1 MLLSSFALPRLIGAG
16 TGTTIPRASHGR
28 GVRWAQGQGHGVRQ
42 RGGPRGVCLPARAD
56 RTAAEHTPRPQ
67 SSQQATC
74 AKRADARQGRWRGQ
88 AAREVRPHRSTD
100 ANAMPTRGRWR
111 RARRRRCRR
120 EPPPGDGGGRKR
132 ERRRPRTHLT
142 ARLCTHVEATR
153 ARRGGLR
160 GAAEEEGEDAP
171 HTNAPY
177 ATAPPFSAAPASR
190 LGPSARRRTN
200 APRELPGGDNPRS
213 EPILRTAGRGP
224 SSAVSGLSRAPEGR
238 PRMPER
244 RPDPVLGHSLIEALR
259 GLPEAPPGSSQA
271 ARTPV

>member
-1 MLLSSFALPRLIGAG
+1 MGAG
-16 TGTTIPRASHGR
+16 
-28 GVRWAQGQGHGVRQ
+28 
-42 RGGPRGVCLPARAD
+42 ARA
-56 RTAAEHTPRPQ
+56 RSEAE
-67 SSQQATC
+67 
-74 AKRADARQGRWRGQ
+74 GR
-88 AAREVRPHRSTD
+88 AARRVPACACHAARPRSTR
-100 ANAMPTRGRWR
+100 RGR
-111 RARRRRCRR
+111 RARSKRPARRGPTRVKGGGGGRLHERFGRTARPTRTRCRR
-120 EPPPGDGGGRKR
+120 EEAKVASSPEAPVPARAATPGDGGGRKR

-200 APRELPGGDNPRS
+200 APRELPGGDDPRS

>member
-100 ANAMPTRGRWR
+100 ANAMPTRGSEGGVKPGGAGAGASRHTG
-111 RARRRRCRR
+111 RRRRAQ
-120 EPPPGDGGGRKR
+120 
-132 ERRRPRTHLT
+132 
-142 ARLCTHVEATR
+142 AR
-153 ARRGGLR
+153 
-160 GAAEEEGEDAP
+160 
-171 HTNAPY
+171 
-177 ATAPPFSAAPASR
+177 
-190 LGPSARRRTN
+190 
-200 APRELPGGDNPRS
+200 
-213 EPILRTAGRGP
+213 
-224 SSAVSGLSRAPEGR
+224 
-238 PRMPER
+238 
-244 RPDPVLGHSLIEALR
+244 
-259 GLPEAPPGSSQA
+259 EAPPQDASHSSPLHARGGDPREARRAKGGCRGGGGGCATHQRAICHGA
-271 ARTPV
+271 ALLRRPSQPPRPERAPTDQRA

>member
-1 MLLSSFALPRLIGAG
+1 MGAG
-16 TGTTIPRASHGR
+16 ARARSEAEGRAARRVPACACRPHGR
-28 GVRWAQGQGHGVRQ
+28 GAHAAAAELAASDLREEGRRASRAVAGAGCT
-42 RGGPRGVCLPARAD
+42 RGSAAPLDRRERDADERKVASSPEAPVPARA
-56 RTAAEHTPRPQ
+56 
-67 SSQQATC
+67 AT
-74 AKRADARQGRWRGQ
+74 
-88 AAREVRPHRSTD
+88 
-100 ANAMPTRGRWR
+100 
-111 RARRRRCRR
+111 
-120 EPPPGDGGGRKR
+120 PGDGGGRKR

-190 LGPSARRRTN
+190 LGPSARRRTK
-200 APRELPGGDNPRS
+200 APRELPGGDDPRS